1 MLKGKGIIKF
11 FLCIFVCALFAF
23 SGTGVAQAYTV
34 TYHGCNGNSWNSNDP
49 TNAAQLPSDCSG
61 FLGPCSFYDGWE
73 CFVDGGGYYIIS
85 FGQSLSSYLTGNMTC
100 SLHAGSIPPT
110 FRIRYHGGNCANPSN
125 PTQDSPSVEESVQNG
140 SVSYTIKSP
149 ENLSSQNLANL
160 YSGLDNC
167 VSFSGYYDYYGYN
180 TTFPCSGSNCG
191 SFVPAD
197 QAGGVSEGC
206 IYNVDLYMTC
216 DWTEYPVVYHGCD
229 GTVDQNSAVIYNG
242 SFNVLPYA
250 DTNLS
255 STGYTFQNWNTA
267 ADGSGTTYS
276 ANSTY
281 TMNTCAVSGTTIDLY
296 AMCTPDICTI
306 TLDPNNGME
315 DKEGGDSSSS
325 TNNTKTI
332 YSQYGNG
339 AYKTNTNGVL
349 SNQMTSQS
357 GLGDTPPSL
366 VLGIPIG
373 RNVTYTFD
381 AQTSAPIDPIT
392 GNQYSVTNPANIV
405 KQRSFAG
412 YYATTIPSNNTS
424 TALWLSQHST
434 DQYIDE
440 DGYIT
445 IYGQSASESIAQN
458 NGSCPIW
465 YAQYDCETSG
475 AFPNATLSGYTVTK
489 WIEGNNRITPGA
501 GSLRMCT
508 DHDYVARWQA
518 NTYTITYAPGLIGG
532 NSVSKSVNFDA
543 NVYTDNTALAAITN
557 PFTVPTGYVFTG
569 WSSNYDVGTGTP
581 TTNPMTSYD
590 EGDSLGYYK
599 VVGST
604 TMTAQWDCDT
614 GYTWVNG
621 ECVKIYTVTY
631 NANGHGT
638 YTGGYTAETNVF
650 GPGLPDGGQ
659 YGSTW
664 TTKGLGASASH
675 IEPATECDNFC
686 GWSTNPSDT
695 CGSQSVIASG
705 TTVGTW
711 NYTDDITL
719 YAIWGCSPGCAN
731 NNGVCV
737 PIVTHNVTYIQG
749 NCVIPK
755 GAYLEYNRPEGS
767 YNLADA
773 ATANISPDG
782 NASCCHFDGWSATDP
797 SSNSS
802 VTILNSPINLTSDMT
817 LYGVCSCDTVN
828 IVYYGCDG
836 VSTFPD
842 TTSTGSFSVLSYAA
856 TGMSET
862 GYTFTNKWNTASDG
876 NGDVYP
882 VGGTFV
888 VSSCDPSGTTINLY
902 ALCTPNDYTV
912 TYHSGNCD
920 VNNAQNIAGNT
931 LSVTDSVLATSGGT
945 YNVRHRSDS
954 LLSGMFS
961 GLPFGAS
968 ANTKCLEFIGWDD
981 PNTPNIPGNVNYFTN
996 VAIDGIPQITVDYD
1010 CDNGSC
1016 TSISPYNYGSNLDL
1030 YAVCWW
1036 NKANATYKPGTC
1048 AGTDYVQYSVGIY
1061 GQSFNVLSYTDT
1073 GGSITVPSGYTFQ
1086 GWSTSSSATS
1096 VDYSAGDS
1104 YLVGSLGNIECTK
1117 RGVMLYAV
1125 CSQDGYTITLNQQG
1139 ADTSSN
1145 PTTLYT
1151 TVGVG
1156 AYLESSKTNLM
1167 STSTNNITIPSK
1179 TAHTTTYNANA
1190 PQNTSVTAP
1199 GNSVATWSF
1208 NGFYESTAD
1217 NSAQY
1222 IDDTGYI
1229 TGGGDTTAKNLAAD
1243 DIWYAKWTATCV
1255 DVQSAPTAPTGY
1267 SFGGWYKNAAGTGDA
1282 VAQICADDDFDTL
1295 YAKWNCATN
1304 YHWNSGNTA
1313 CVIDEYT
1320 VTYVANAPTGVT
1332 VSDMPETNPVTVTVG
1347 ANYTLASSPSAT
1359 GYVSYGWECVN
1370 DTSGDII
1377 EQTNSVSSV
1386 NYGNRITMPASNVTC
1401 TAQWAVNTI
1410 KLKWQPNGGT
1420 LGTTMPGTCTY
1431 FSSAGE
1437 PGGINGIT
1445 PVPTRTGYTFNGWL
1459 VTKYECDLSGI
1470 NVDIN
1475 GDSWNAA
1482 IGGQDPT
1489 WRVTFSYGV
1498 IDGLS
1503 KCAGS
1508 TPDDVSNCSETFGR
1522 DCSICYCRATGYT
1535 PVDGERC
1542 DISSTDWVDYGG
1554 FSDNSRCVDS
1564 CASYCALY
1572 IRTNF
1577 NNLRTRVLTQSQ

>member
-1 MLKGKGIIKF
+1 MFACVL
-11 FLCIFVCALFAF
+11 FVFGGA
-23 SGTGVAQAYTV
+23 GVAQAYTV

-85 FGQSLSSYLTGNMTC
+85 FGQSLSNYLTGDMTC

-125 PTQDSPSVEESVQNG
+125 PTQDSPSADEIVQNG

-167 VSFSGYYDYYGYN
+167 VSFNGYYDYYGYN
-180 TTFPCSGSNCG
+180 TTFPCNGSNCG

-216 DWTEYPVVYHGCD
+216 DWTEYSVVYHGCD

-242 SFNVLPYA
+242 SFNVLPYE

-255 STGYTFQNWNTA
+255 SNGYTFQNWNTA

-296 AMCTPDICTI
+296 AMCTTDICTI
-306 TLDPNNGME
+306 TLDPNNGTG

-357 GLGDTPPSL
+357 GLGDTPPSP
-366 VLGIPIG
+366 VLGIPVG
-373 RNVTYTFD
+373 RNVTFTFD

-445 IYGQSASESIAQN
+445 SYGQSASESIAQN
-458 NGSCPIW
+458 NGSCPTW

-489 WIEGNNRITPGA
+489 WIDGNNRITPGA
-501 GSLRMCT
+501 GSLRMCI

-518 NTYTITYAPGLIGG
+518 NTYTITYAPGVIGG

-557 PFTVPTGYVFTG
+557 PFTVPTGYIFTG
-569 WSSNYDVGTGTP
+569 WSSNYNVGTGTP

-686 GWSTNPSDT
+686 GWSMNPNDT
-695 CGSQSVIASG
+695 CGSQSIIASG

-711 NYTDDITL
+711 NYTNDITL
-719 YAIWGCSPGCAN
+719 YAIWGCAPGCAN

-737 PIVTHNVTYIQG
+737 PVVTHNVTYNQG
-749 NCVIPK
+749 NCIIPK
-755 GAYLEYNRPEGS
+755 GSYLEYNRPEGS

-773 ATANISPDG
+773 ATAQISPDG
-782 NASCCHFDGWSATDP
+782 NASCCHFDGWSTTDP

-828 IVYYGCDG
+828 IIYHGCDG
-836 VSTFPD
+836 VATSSD
-842 TTSTGSFSVLSYAA
+842 TTGVGSFSVLSYSA

-862 GYTFTNKWNTASDG
+862 GYTFTNKWSTTTDE
-876 NGDVYP
+876 NGDIYP
-882 VGGTFV
+882 VGSTFV
-888 VSSCDPSGTTINLY
+888 VSSCDPSGTTVNLY
-902 ALCTPNDYTV
+902 AL
-912 TYHSGNCD
+912 
-920 VNNAQNIAGNT
+920 
-931 LSVTDSVLATSGGT
+931 
-945 YNVRHRSDS
+945 
-954 LLSGMFS
+954 
-961 GLPFGAS
+961 
-968 ANTKCLEFIGWDD
+968 
-981 PNTPNIPGNVNYFTN
+981 
-996 VAIDGIPQITVDYD
+996 
-1010 CDNGSC
+1010 
-1016 TSISPYNYGSNLDL
+1016 
-1030 YAVCWW
+1030 
-1036 NKANATYKPGTC
+1036 
-1048 AGTDYVQYSVGIY
+1048 
-1061 GQSFNVLSYTDT
+1061 
-1073 GGSITVPSGYTFQ
+1073 
-1086 GWSTSSSATS
+1086 
-1096 VDYSAGDS
+1096 
-1104 YLVGSLGNIECTK
+1104 
-1117 RGVMLYAV
+1117 
-1125 CSQDGYTITLNQQG
+1125 CSQDGYTITLEQQG
-1139 ADTSSN
+1139 ADTSSV

-1151 TVGVG
+1151 TASVG
-1156 AYLESSKTNLM
+1156 AYLESSRTNLM
-1167 STSTNNITIPSK
+1167 STSANNITIPSK
-1179 TAHTTTYNANA
+1179 TAHTTSYNANA
-1190 PQNTSVTAP
+1190 PQNTSVSAP
-1199 GNSVATWSF
+1199 GNSVATWTF
-1208 NGFYESTAD
+1208 DGFYESTAD

-1229 TGGGDTTAKNLAAD
+1229 TGDGDTIAKNLSAND
-1243 DIWYAKWTATCV
+1243 TWYAKWTAACV

-1267 SFGGWYKNAAGTGDA
+1267 SFVGWYKNAAGTGDA
-1282 VAQICADDDFDTL
+1282 VTQICADDDFDTL
-1295 YAKWNCATN
+1295 YAKWGPLVV
-1304 YHWNSGNTA
+1304 S
-1313 CVIDEYT
+1313 
-1320 VTYVANAPTGVT
+1320 VTYWCLNESPGAFAYYDTEFVMQNYGGNCQPGRTFLGWKCDHDFATGEGTHGVYNYDYPLENGVITGGTVVSKATEDVWCESQWTKRVLYSCGNGTGNAPTDSNQYVAGDSVT
-1332 VSDMPETNPVTVTVG
+1332 VLDNGAGNCVPPEGYLFGRWKCNNGVGNKVATNTFSYPDVDSD
-1347 ANYTLASSPSAT
+1347 
-1359 GYVSYGWECVN
+1359 
-1370 DTSGDII
+1370 
-1377 EQTNSVSSV
+1377 
-1386 NYGNRITMPASNVTC
+1386 VTC
-1401 TAQWAVNTI
+1401 TAMYDFNTVF
-1410 KLKWQPNGGT
+1410 LEWDPNGGQ
-1420 LGTTMPGTCTY
+1420 P
-1431 FSSAGE
+1431 SSIDTPESCFYGE
-1437 PGGINGIT
+1437 DNGISGIAH
-1445 PVPTRTGYTFNGWL
+1445 PTKTGYTFNGWRL
-1459 VTKYECDLSGI
+1459 TYWQCYIPEIDTSKSGSSRGYI
-1470 NVDIN
+1470 NNN
-1475 GDSWNAA
+1475 GGTYFSAEEFGLTQLGTFA
-1482 IGGQDPT
+1482 V
-1489 WRVTFSYGV
+1489 RFSYGQV
-1498 IDGLS
+1498 NGRS
-1503 KCAGS
+1503 KCSSLSTGDNPGDDDGDYCWCKVTGVIPTDGEQCDVDYFPWLVYGHTGGS
-1508 TPDDVSNCSETFGR
+1508 CTSNCADFCAQALR
-1522 DCSICYCRATGYT
+1522 NN
-1535 PVDGERC
+1535 
-1542 DISSTDWVDYGG
+1542 W
-1554 FSDNSRCVDS
+1554 DN
-1564 CASYCALY
+1564 
-1572 IRTNF
+1572 
-1577 NNLRTRVLTQSQ
+1577 TRVYMLTRPQ